1 MIKRI
6 NHIKNFG
13 VFKNYRRNGEIQDF
27 AKVNI
32 IYGWNYSGKT
42 TISRL
47 FQNFEL
53 KRNNENYLDADYE
66 IEDFDSNKGNQ
77 ENLNIN
83 NLNIKVFNSDFIR
96 DNIHLEGEN
105 FNPVLLLGED
115 TKKAQEELTKE
126 SEKLEK
132 AQRIIKNLNKEYLN
146 IENSILGGLTNTA
159 SKIKETLQIVQAYTR
174 THLKPTFDKVKND
187 HNSFILAQSEVNELL
202 KIATNSEEN
211 KLPILDEFNV
221 ELLLENKFEEVKNLL
236 DTLPEFSK
244 TIKHFIEN
252 PEIANWVEQGLPLHQ
267 EKSNCEFCGNDV
279 SNERLIELSA
289 HFSTD
294 LKNHK
299 NQLTQLAQSLNDS
312 KISNSEIQKLE
323 IYKPLRALFK
333 QKDTKLKKSIITY
346 NKQFTKLFQLVN
358 RKKNSPFEKIKDFS
372 KITADTTSLIQSIN
386 DYNQVIKTNNQKTI
400 DFDKAKTNAIT
411 KLKEHYTAK
420 FIQKIKLADKES
432 KAELYKN
439 REIFFISHQ
448 KELSKSVATL
458 EARISQAHKGKEK
471 LNEYI
476 QKFLGRD
483 EIKVVVTKE
492 GEKERF
498 RLKRN
503 DVKAVNLSEGEKTAI
518 AFSFFLTKLLEC
530 KNLDKTIIY
539 IDDPIS
545 SLDSNHIFQVNALLK
560 DFFFKKEE
568 PENDYSP
575 TLLNCLQLFLSTHN
589 FDFFGLLREL
599 PKPKES
605 NKFYYYVRRKNE
617 VESEFEKLPK
627 SIEYYSSEYHYLFE
641 LIYNFDNSEVKDYQE
656 LMGIPNAVRRFVELY
671 TYSRVPGNHNSST
684 VDKRAEKIWGTEKS
698 KRVLKVFHYFS
709 HSNNIERMMKNSDL
723 MCDIENAVTDLH
735 NLIKL
740 DEMHYSEL
748 VKTLK
753 K

>member
-13 VFKNYRRNGEIQDF
+13 VFKNYKRNGEIQDF

-66 IEDFDSNKGNQ
+66 IEDFDTNKGNQ

-126 SEKLEK
+126 SKKLEK
-132 AQRIIKNLNKEYLN
+132 AQRIIKNLNKEYLD
-146 IENSILGGLTNTA
+146 IENSILSGLTNTA

-174 THLKPTFDKVKND
+174 THLKPTFDKVKKD

-211 KLPILDEFNV
+211 KLPILAEFNV

-267 EKSNCEFCGNDV
+267 EKTNCEFCGNDI
-279 SNERLIELSA
+279 SKERLIEISA

-299 NQLTQLAQSLNDS
+299 DLLTQLAQSLNDS
-312 KISNSEIQKLE
+312 KISDSEIQELE
-323 IYKPLRALFK
+323 IYKPLRNLFK
-333 QKDTKLKKSIITY
+333 QKDTKLKKSITTY

-358 RKKNSPFEKIKDFS
+358 RKKNSPFEKIRDFS
-372 KITADTTSLIQSIN
+372 KITADTSSIIQSIN

-411 KLKEHYTAK
+411 KLKDHYTAK
-420 FIQKIKLADKES
+420 FIQKIKLVEKES
-432 KAELYKN
+432 KVELYKN
-439 REIFFISHQ
+439 REIFFNSYQI
-448 KELSKSVATL
+448 ELSKSIAIL
-458 EARISQAHKGKEK
+458 EAKISQAHKGKEK
-471 LNEYI
+471 LNEFI

-503 DVKAVNLSEGEKTAI
+503 DAKAVNLSEGEKTAI

-568 PENDYSP
+568 PDNDNSP
-575 TLLNCLQLFLSTHN
+575 TILNCLQLFLSTHN

-599 PKPKES
+599 PKPKDS
-605 NKFYYYVRRKNE
+605 NKFYYYVRRKNA

-627 SIEYYSSEYHYLFE
+627 SIENYSSEYHYLFE

-735 NLIKL
+735 NLIKS
-740 DEMHYSEL
+740 DEIHYSEL
-748 VKTLK
+748 VKTLNK
-753 K
+753 

>member
-13 VFKNYRRNGEIQDF
+13 VFKNYKRNGEIQDF

-66 IEDFDSNKGNQ
+66 IEDFDTNKGNQ

-126 SEKLEK
+126 SKKLEK
-132 AQRIIKNLNKEYLN
+132 AQRIIKNLNKEYLD
-146 IENSILGGLTNTA
+146 IENSILSGLTNTA

-174 THLKPTFDKVKND
+174 THLKPTFDKVKKD

-211 KLPILDEFNV
+211 KLPILAEFNV

-267 EKSNCEFCGNDV
+267 EKTNCEFCGNDI
-279 SNERLIELSA
+279 SKERLIEISA

-299 NQLTQLAQSLNDS
+299 DLLTQLAQSLNDS
-312 KISNSEIQKLE
+312 KISDPEIQELE
-323 IYKPLRALFK
+323 IYKPLRNLFK
-333 QKDTKLKKSIITY
+333 QKDTKLKKSITTY

-358 RKKNSPFEKIKDFS
+358 RKKNSPFEKIRDFS
-372 KITADTTSLIQSIN
+372 KITADTSSLIQSIS

-411 KLKEHYTAK
+411 KLKDHYTAK
-420 FIQKIKLADKES
+420 FIQKIKLAEKES
-432 KAELYKN
+432 KVELYKK
-439 REIFFISHQ
+439 REIFFNSYQI
-448 KELSKSVATL
+448 ELSKSIAIL
-458 EARISQAHKGKEK
+458 EAKISQAHKGKEK

-503 DVKAVNLSEGEKTAI
+503 DAKAINLSEGEKTAI

-568 PENDYSP
+568 PDNDNSP
-575 TLLNCLQLFLSTHN
+575 TILNCLQLFLSTHN

-605 NKFYYYVRRKNE
+605 NKFYYYVRRKNA

-627 SIEYYSSEYHYLFE
+627 SIENYSSEYHYLFE

-735 NLIKL
+735 NLIKS
-740 DEMHYSEL
+740 DEIHYSEL
-748 VKTLK
+748 VKTLNK
-753 K
+753 